1 MANKQRILV
10 QAFARHLQA
19 VEESMHQLIP
29 AVERGAEV
37 LLKALKRGNKILV
50 CGNGGSAADSQHFAA
65 ELVGRYKS
73 ERRARAAIALTTD
86 TSTLT
91 SVGNDYGFERIFAR
105 QIEALGRAGD
115 VLVALSTS
123 GASKNVLAAV
133 AQARKQKMK
142 VVILTGAGGT
152 LLAKKSDV
160 AVVIPSRETARIQEL
175 HELVYHSWC
184 EYIDAQHG

>member
-1 MANKQRILV
+1 
-10 QAFARHLQA
+10 
-19 VEESMHQLIP
+19 MHQLIP